1 MPFSTTTMN
10 CLTALHTRLTRWC
23 RAIAIA
29 LLLGCCAYCQDT
41 SQELPFFSSQAIYV
55 YLGKSAPSP
64 DGKKVVSLRV
74 LDDNAEDFPSLVIVK
89 TPHGQLTSKIAF
101 GLNGQVLWNT
111 DSSGFAVTGSSG
123 GANGQYQSSAFSLQ
137 NGRLVQIPLTRL
149 IEKAFGQPMKCGWP
163 ETPNVAAVK
172 WLDQKRLL
180 LAAEIINHSNCDC
193 FGTFKGYVVDVIN
206 RSVVRVYDQLE
217 AKRQFHADVGPWLR
231 DANDEWARNP
241 KSCYMPSNHPEL
253 HDSR

>member
-1 MPFSTTTMN
+1 MVPRYRNRTVAGVLCVLPRYFARTAVLLKPSHLCLPRKKRTLAGRQEGRFASST
-10 CLTALHTRLTRWC
+10 RRQ
-23 RAIAIA
+23 R
-29 LLLGCCAYCQDT
+29 GG
-41 SQELPFFSSQAIYV
+41 LPI
-55 YLGKSAPSP
+55 P
-64 DGKKVVSLRV
+64 
-74 LDDNAEDFPSLVIVK
+74 VIVK